1 MEDKII
7 LLSGGTDPL
16 LFGHLSLIQDAMK
29 YGRVVWAL
37 NSDEWLKRKKGYVF
51 MKWDDRAAILRSI
64 KGISEVIAVDDADG
78 SICKAV
84 ELVKPAF
91 FGHGGKPYDIPE
103 RALCDNLGVELI
115 WGLGG
120 DIEFSSGDIVD
131 CMINSLI
138 DKIEPHFKV

>member
-7 LLSGGTDPL
+7 LLSGGADPVL
-16 LFGHLSLIQDAMK
+16 VGHLNLIQDAAK

-37 NSDEWLKRKKGYVF
+37 NSDTWVKHKKGYVF
-51 MKWDDRAAILRSI
+51 MKWEDRAAILRSI
-64 KGISEVIAVDDADG
+64 KGVSEVIKVEDTDG
-78 SICKAV
+78 SICEVV
-84 ELVKPAF
+84 ESLKPDF

-103 RALCDNLGVELI
+103 RALCDELGIELV

-138 DKIEPHFKV
+138 DKIEPHFKT